1 MQVKKIEE
9 KISDI
14 LRKNPKIK
22 RTIKRVYQRIMVF
35 ITRPKKSKG
44 DIVQISPND
53 EYEYFFGYY
62 DKSPWNNDESK
73 MIFLKARQTYKSV
86 APKESADIILH
97 DCIENTNTI
106 IGKTNSWNVQQGCML
121 QWLGPK
127 YDRYIIFN
135 DFRNGEFCSVC
146 YDVVD
151 KKEIK
156 IYSMPVYS
164 VSSDGKFALTLDFSR
179 LHKLRP
185 GYGYS
190 NLEEKQRTV
199 ENCPKGPCIWKIDL
213 DTGNCVPI
221 LQYEQLENFEYN
233 ETMKNTIHKVNHIM
247 ISPDNKRFMVLHRWF
262 QGNKKYTRL
271 LTIDVDGKNMY
282 NLLDDGMISHCYW
295 RDSEHILAWAHKNKE
310 GTHYYLLKDKTKE
323 YEVKWKE
330 ELISDGHPSYS
341 LDRRFVI
348 TDTYPNRSRISNVY
362 LIDTR
367 NSKVKS
373 IAQVFSPF
381 RYDNEV
387 RCDLHPR
394 WDRLGQKVCFD
405 ATFSGKRE
413 VYVVKI
419 GDTEK

>member
-22 RTIKRVYQRIMVF
+22 KAIKRIYQRIMVF
-35 ITRPKKSKG
+35 ITRPQKSNG
-44 DIVQISPND
+44 DIEQISPND
-53 EYEYFFGYY
+53 EFEYFFGYY

-73 MIFLKARQTYKSV
+73 MVFLRAKQTYKSV
-86 APKESADIILH
+86 APKESADIILY
-97 DCIENTNTI
+97 DC
-106 IGKTNSWNVQQGCML
+106 IGKTDTVIAKTSSWNVQQGCML

-135 DFRNGEFCSVC
+135 DFRNGQFCSVC
-146 YDVVD
+146 YDIID
-151 KKEIK
+151 KKEMK
-156 IYSMPVYS
+156 IYQMPVYS
-164 VSSDGKFALTLDFSR
+164 VSSDGNFALTLDFSR

-190 NLEEKQRTV
+190 NLEEKQ
-199 ENCPKGPCIWKIDL
+199 ENIEYCPEDICIWKIDL
-213 DTGNCVPI
+213 TTGNYEPI
-221 LQYEQLENFEYN
+221 LKYEQLKKFEYN
-233 ETMKNTIHKVNHIM
+233 ETMKNAIHKVNHIM

-271 LTIDVDGKNMY
+271 LTIDIDGNNMY

-295 RDSEHILAWAHKNKE
+295 KDSEHILAWAHKNKE
-310 GTHYYLLKDKTKE
+310 GTHYYLLKDKTRE

-330 ELISDGHPSYS
+330 KLISDGHPSYS
-341 LDRRFVI
+341 LDRKFVV

-362 LIDTR
+362 LINTR
-367 NSKVKS
+367 NDKVKS
-373 IAQVFSPF
+373 IAQIFSPF

-394 WDRLGQKVCFD
+394 WDRLGKKICFD

-413 VYVVKI
+413 IYVLKI
-419 GDTEK
+419 GDIEK